1 MKKLLTK
8 LYLLYIL
15 NIHSKHMRGLRMNI
29 FIDNRSGVAIYDQIW
44 TQIREQ
50 IVIGTLAEN
59 EALPSIRNL
68 AKDLKISV
76 ITTKRAYEELE
87 REGLIYTV
95 PAKGCFVAPL
105 NRDLLHEDNLR
116 KMEEHLAQAA
126 RLAKACSL
134 SVSEAAEMLRMI
146 WEEEI

>member
-1 MKKLLTK
+1 
-8 LYLLYIL
+8 
-15 NIHSKHMRGLRMNI
+15 MNV
-29 FIDNRSGVAIYDQIW
+29 FIDNKSGVPIYDQIC

-50 IVIGTLAEN
+50 IVGGTLAAD

-95 PAKGCFVAPL
+95 PAKGCFVAGL
-105 NRDLLHEDNLR
+105 NQDLLRERHLQ
-116 KMEEHLAQAA
+116 KIEEHLTEAA
-126 RLAKACSL
+126 RLADVCGL
-134 SVSEAAEMLRMI
+134 TEADITEMLHLM
-146 WEEEI
+146 WEGEA

>member
-1 MKKLLTK
+1 
-8 LYLLYIL
+8 
-15 NIHSKHMRGLRMNI
+15 MNI

-44 TQIREQ
+44 TQIRDQ
-50 IVIGTLAEN
+50 IVSGALAED
-59 EALPSIRNL
+59 EALPSIRSL

-105 NRDLLHEDNLR
+105 NKELLREDDLR
-116 KMEEHLAQAA
+116 KVEEHLSEAA

-134 SVSEAAEMLRMI
+134 SERETAETEMLRMI
-146 WEEEI
+146 WEEET